1 MRRLTASQG
10 GSGGTDDG
18 TQLPPAADTPW
29 WSELRARHLLSREY
43 ERGELMAAFNFH
55 KRQTRRWWYAG
66 ATLMA
71 VAFFTVFFVVGAS
84 ANVAPSTFQA
94 NDGNLIQE
102 ALPAGNTDWC
112 NQTASQLAALTPAN
126 VCPTGSLAPNLT
138 QASDLIKSTSD
149 NAFGQGAKEDTPCP
163 TVVFGSIPPQKSD
176 LSRFYTA
183 HEIVGGDTFL
193 YLAWERSNILG
204 NANMDFEFNQS
215 KTLCSNEP
223 VGNKVPVRTNGDL
236 MVTYDFGGSGTPQLN
251 LLFWLT
257 VGGTNPT
264 DSTKTNSNADCFSAN
279 SLPCWGDHTSL
290 SGNSEGAV
298 NSTNVTDP
306 INPGAP
312 RTLIG
317 DSTGGTFG
325 EASIDLSKVL
335 PTVFGPH
342 PTTCESFG
350 SAYLKSRSSSSFT
363 AEEKDFISPSTV
375 SLNNCGSLLIYKTDG
390 TNGLAGATFT
400 AEKGTTTG
408 GSTADSSNFVDEGN
422 GYYCLDNML
431 VGQSTTVTE
440 TVAPTGYN
448 VDPTPQ
454 VISVSSTDSCA
465 TRLAA
470 DPIVADNASTPF
482 VDTPQVGAI
491 VITKTGKDKS
501 CTGLGTPTASCA
513 AASSRYLSGAV
524 FQLKSGSTVVG
535 TSTATSTTG
544 QYCIDNVAPG
554 TTYTLHE
561 STPPTGYSAGADQ
574 TGVTITGGTTCD
586 GTGTSAPATATVDD
600 NPLTTITVSTTP
612 EVTGSTT
619 STVKCI
625 NSTSGGGT
633 NTGETTAVAT
643 PHTTIDLVPG
653 TYTCTV
659 VIDP

>member
-1 MRRLTASQG
+1 
-10 GSGGTDDG
+10 
-18 TQLPPAADTPW
+18 
-29 WSELRARHLLSREY
+29 
-43 ERGELMAAFNFH
+43 MAAFRFRQ
-55 KRQTRRWWYAG
+55 RQTRRWWYAG
-66 ATLMA
+66 ATLVA
-71 VAFFTVFFVVGAS
+71 AAFFTVFLVVGAG
-84 ANVAPSTFQA
+84 ATIAGTTFNA
-94 NDGNLIQE
+94 ADANLIQE
-102 ALPAGNTDWC
+102 ASPPAAANTDWC
-112 NQTASQLAALTPAN
+112 NQTQTQLNAEN
-126 VCPTGSLAPNLT
+126 GVCPTADLAPNLT

-149 NAFGQGAKEDTPCP
+149 NAFGQGAKEDISCP

-183 HEIVGGDTFL
+183 HEIVSGNTFL

-223 VGNKVPVRTNGDL
+223 SGNKVPVRTNGDL
-236 MVTYDFGGSGTPQLN
+236 MVTYDFGGSGTPTLG

-290 SGNSEGAV
+290 TSSNSEGAV

-317 DSTGGTFG
+317 DSSGGTFG
-325 EASIDLSKVL
+325 EASINLSAVL

-363 AEEKDFISPSTV
+363 AEQKDFISPATV
-375 SLNNCGSLLIYKTDG
+375 SLNNCGSLLIFKTDG
-390 TNGLAGATFT
+390 AGNGLAGATFT
-400 AEKGTTTG
+400 ATPGATSG
-408 GSTADSSNFVDEGN
+408 GSTASSSTFVDETG

-431 VGQSTTVTE
+431 LGQSTTVTE
-440 TVAPTGYN
+440 TAAPPGYN
-448 VDPTPQ
+448 VDPTSQ
-454 VISVSSTDSCA
+454 TITVTSSDSCA

-470 DPIVADNASTPF
+470 NPIVADNAGTPF
-482 VDTPQVGAI
+482 VDIPQLGAI

-501 CTGLGTPTASCA
+501 CTGAGTPTASCA
-513 AASSRYLSGAV
+513 GASSRFLGGAV
-524 FQLKSGSTVVG
+524 FQVKSGSTVVA
-535 TSTATSTTG
+535 TSDPTDSTTG
-544 QYCIDNVAPG
+544 QICIDNVAPG
-554 TTYTLHE
+554 TYTLHE
-561 STPPTGYSAGADQ
+561 STAPTGYSAGADQ
-574 TGVTITGGTTCD
+574 TGVVISGNTTCD
-586 GTGTSAPATATVDD
+586 SSPTTASVDD
-600 NPLTTITVSTTP
+600 KPLTTITVSTTP
-612 EVTGSTT
+612 KVTGSTT
-619 STVKCI
+619 STVQCV
-625 NSTSGGGT
+625 NSTSGGGGT
-633 NTGETTAVAT
+633 DTGETSAVAT

>member
-1 MRRLTASQG
+1 VDGDRVERCG
-10 GSGGTDDG
+10 GS
-18 TQLPPAADTPW
+18 TPDW
-29 WSELRARHLLSREY
+29 
-43 ERGELMAAFNFH
+43 GEGEDSIQMAAFNFH

-71 VAFFTVFFVVGAS
+71 VAFFTVFFVVGAG
-84 ANVAPSTFQA
+84 ATIAPSTFNA

-102 ALPAGNTDWC
+102 ATPAGNTDWC
-112 NQTASQLAALTPAN
+112 NQTATQLAALTPAN
-126 VCPTGSLAPNLT
+126 VCPTGSLAPNLSQQT
-138 QASDLIKSTSD
+138 DLIKSTSD
-149 NAFGQGAKEDTPCP
+149 NAFGQGSKEDTPCP

-223 VGNKVPVRTNGDL
+223 TGNQVPVRTNGDL
-236 MVTYDFGGSGTPQLN
+236 MVTYDFGGSGSPQLN
-251 LLFWLT
+251 LLFWLDGTSKDPVDGTTET
-257 VGGTNPT
+257 V
-264 DSTKTNSNADCFSAN
+264 SQCFSAN
-279 SLPCWGDHTSL
+279 AFPCWGDHTSL

-306 INPGAP
+306 INPNAP

-317 DSTGGTFG
+317 DSSGGTFG
-325 EASIDLSKVL
+325 EASIDLSQVL
-335 PTVFGPH
+335 PTVFGPN

-363 AEEKDFISPSTV
+363 AEQKDFVSPASV

-400 AEKGTTTG
+400 AVKGTTSG
-408 GSTADSSNFVDEGN
+408 GSTAASSDFVDEGN

-431 VGQSTTVTE
+431 LGQSTVVTE
-440 TVAPTGYN
+440 TKAPAGYN
-448 VDPTPQ
+448 VDPNSQTIT
-454 VISVSSTDSCA
+454 VTSSDSCA

-470 DPIVADNASTPF
+470 NPIVADNASTPF

-491 VITKTGKDKS
+491 VITKTGKYKG
-501 CTGLGTPTASCA
+501 CTTAGAAITVNSTQIGICGPTGSETTAKLG
-513 AASSRYLSGAV
+513 GAG
-524 FQLKSGSTVVG
+524 FQLKTGSTVNY
-535 TSTATSTTG
+535 TSSTTTDPTTG
-544 QYCIDNVAPG
+544 TVCISGVAPG
-554 TTYTLHE
+554 SYTLHE
-561 STPPTGYSAGADQ
+561 STTPTGYAAGADQ
-574 TGVTITGGTTCD
+574 TVTVSGNTTCA
-586 GTGTSAPATATVDD
+586 GTGTSAPATATVNDV
-600 NPLTTITVSTTP
+600 PLTTITVSTTP
-612 EVTGSTT
+612 QIGTSTSSTAYCVASTGGSSTGDTSGTTTPYTT
-619 STVKCI
+619 S
-625 NSTSGGGT
+625 N
-633 NTGETTAVAT
+633 AVQ
-643 PHTTIDLVPG
+643 PG